1 VKNALLALLGA
12 VAICDGLA
20 GCATS
25 LPVTAQ
31 DRRLLPTIGE
41 ILPTAPEKARQSEE
55 FQKQRWHDGVE
66 ELEYT
71 YRGRHDG
78 LPILLYSAIHD
89 YPNDD
94 EAIMGR
100 SDSDNDHRRLFISLE
115 QREADT
121 FIPAGPEARTHLLF
135 AGMQPVGLR
144 FSTRMGAETFSVLC
158 LAPPQLFNAH
168 RAAECVTEKLEM
180 IGHRSSHKP

>member
-1 VKNALLALLGA
+1 VNTALLTLLSA
-12 VAICDGLA
+12 VAIGSGLF

-31 DRRLLPTIGE
+31 DRQLLPMIGE
-41 ILPTAPEKARQSEE
+41 IIPTAPDKARQSEE
-55 FQKQRWHDGVE
+55 VKKQRWHDGVE

-89 YPNDD
+89 YSNDD

-121 FIPAGPEARTHLLF
+121 FIPAGPEAKTHLLF

-168 RAAECVTEKLEM
+168 RAAECVSQKLEL
-180 IGHRSSHKP
+180 ISQRFSRKP

>member
-1 VKNALLALLGA
+1 VKNALLAFAGTVALCGA
-12 VAICDGLA
+12 LS

-25 LPVTAQ
+25 LPVTAE
-31 DRRLLPTIGE
+31 DRRLLPTVAE
-41 ILPTAPEKARQSEE
+41 IIPSAPEKARESEE
-55 FQKQRWHDGVE
+55 LRKQRWHDGVE
-66 ELEYT
+66 ELAYT

-89 YPNDD
+89 YPSVDD
-94 EAIMGR
+94 AVDGR
-100 SDSDNDHRRLFISLE
+100 TETDRDHRRLFVTLE

-121 FIPAGPEARTHLLF
+121 FIPAGPEAKTHLLF

-144 FSTRMGAETFSVLC
+144 FSTRIGAETFSLLC

-168 RAAECVTEKLEM
+168 RAAELVTEKMVQIERRLTLK
-180 IGHRSSHKP
+180 R